1 MAKTKEVNG
10 DEPRH
15 PIQVVARR
23 TGISADLIRMWEKR
37 YRVVRPGRTSGGRR
51 AYTDADV
58 EKLRL
63 LREATLGGRR
73 ISDVAGLS
81 TPELRAMILEDVTTT
96 AVRPPSPAGPGSLEP
111 AALIQDC
118 LTAVRSMDAERLQV
132 LVMRTLSSFSLD
144 ALVEDLLAPLFR
156 RIGEEWEAG
165 RLEVFQE
172 HLATSVT
179 RTVLMHILST
189 QRSGGHAIV
198 LSTPSGQ
205 SHEIGLMFA
214 AMVAA
219 SAGWRVVY
227 LGPDLPAEEIAKAAR
242 LGRARVVAISLV
254 ASDESPELETELLR
268 LGDLLPAESILVVGG
283 AGREAQREALTRI
296 GAVTVSDVRE
306 FREVLDRTAA
316 QTNRS

>member
-1 MAKTKEVNG
+1 M
-10 DEPRH
+10 
-15 PIQVVARR
+15 
-23 TGISADLIRMWEKR
+23 
-37 YRVVRPGRTSGGRR
+37 
-51 AYTDADV
+51 

-81 TPELRAMILEDVTTT
+81 IPELRAMILEDVTTT
-96 AVRPPSPAGPGSLEP
+96 AARPPSPAGPGALEP
-111 AALIQDC
+111 EALLQDC
-118 LTAVRSMDAERLQV
+118 LAAVRSLDADRLQV
-132 LVMRTLSSFSLD
+132 LVMRTLSSLPLD

-165 RLEVFQE
+165 GLEVFQE
-172 HLATSVT
+172 HLATSVI
-179 RTVLMHILST
+179 RTVLMHVLST
-189 QRSGGHAIV
+189 QRSGDHAIV

-205 SHEIGLMFA
+205 PHEIGLMFA

-227 LGPDLPAEEIAKAAR
+227 LGPDLPADEIAKAAR
-242 LGRARVVAISLV
+242 QGRARVVAISLV
-254 ASDESPELETELLR
+254 ASDRSPELETELLR
-268 LGDLLPAESILVVGG
+268 LGDLLPAESILLVGG
-283 AGREAQREALTRI
+283 AGRDAQRKALARI

-306 FREVLDRTAA
+306 FREVLNRTAA